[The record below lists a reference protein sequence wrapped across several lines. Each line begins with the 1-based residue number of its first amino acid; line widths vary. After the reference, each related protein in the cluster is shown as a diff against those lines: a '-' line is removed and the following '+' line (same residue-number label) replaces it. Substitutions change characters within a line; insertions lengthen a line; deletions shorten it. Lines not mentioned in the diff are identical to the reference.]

1 MVSIS
6 PKWLNWIRQ
15 RNKDYFQIF
24 LDVPIKILKARN
36 LKNIYKKKNIVGVD
50 IRYSKPVDNDF
61 VFKNNFKLIYLYDSI
76 DKILKN
82 KKIQKRFKIYGRT

>member
-36 LKNIYKKKNIVGVD
+36 LKIFIK
-50 IRYSKPVDNDF
+50 RR
-61 VFKNNFKLIYLYDSI
+61 
-76 DKILKN
+76 ILLE
-82 KKIQKRFKIYGRT
+82 